1 MRSILASKTA
11 GQLDTRKNV
20 QMFAVIKSGGK
31 QYKVAKDDVIRVEKL
46 DAEEGATVNLNE
58 VLMVGDVKS
67 QTVGAPL
74 VDGAGRIGNG
84 PRANAG
90 PQDHRLQEQR
100 RQNYR
105 RRNGHRQ
112 HLTVLRIDDILTG
125 GKKKAAAKK
134 KAAPKKEAAPAEDAP
149 TAESE
154 KEQYAMAHKKAG
166 GSSRNGRDTIGKRLG
181 VKKFEAKWSFRNIL
195 VRQRGTKFHP
205 GDNVGMGKD
214 HTLSALTAGQVKF
227 HKTRSRTTISVE
239 PAA

>member
-1 MRSILASKTA
+1 MA

-58 VLMVGDVKS
+58 VLMVGDDKS

-74 VDGAGRIGNG
+74 VDGAAVSATVLEQMRDRKIIVFKK
-84 PRANAG
+84 
-90 PQDHRLQEQR
+90 QR

-125 GKKKAAAKK
+125 GKKKGCR
-134 KAAPKKEAAPAEDAP
+134 EEESGAEERSGP
-149 TAESE
+149 GRRR
-154 KEQYAMAHKKAG
+154 AH
-166 GSSRNGRDTIGKRLG
+166 R
-181 VKKFEAKWSFRNIL
+181 
-195 VRQRGTKFHP
+195 
-205 GDNVGMGKD
+205 
-214 HTLSALTAGQVKF
+214 
-227 HKTRSRTTISVE
+227 
-239 PAA
+239 